1 MLPVQCGIVHGL
13 RHGGVEVVE
22 TMTPE
27 FAYFRAFGR
36 SAGPDFFGLGVMIWQ
51 FGEFE
56 LDSVA
61 FRLTDR
67 KGATIPIQP
76 KAFRVLECLVRNAPD
91 VVSREQLQKEVWGH
105 SELCV
110 SALSQVIHEI
120 RRALDDDASQPVI
133 IGTRHGE
140 GYFLLIQ
147 PKSRAPGPRRS
158 LSVRNPA
165 FWRIARFVL
174 VGLLCLL
181 VGGGIGY
188 ALKSCPA
195 DQQRPDEPSPDLFGA
210 VPSADQPENR
220 CVAFQTDRLDDQTG
234 RI

>member
-1 MLPVQCGIVHGL
+1 
-13 RHGGVEVVE
+13 
-22 TMTPE
+22 
-27 FAYFRAFGR
+27 
-36 SAGPDFFGLGVMIWQ
+36 MIWQ

-61 FRLTDR
+61 FRLADR
-67 KGATIPIQP
+67 NGAAIPIQP
-76 KAFRVLECLVRNAPD
+76 KAFRVLECLVRNAPN

-120 RRALDDDASQPVI
+120 RRALDDDASQPAI

-140 GYFLLIQ
+140 GYCLLIH
-147 PKSRAPGPRRS
+147 PKSRAPGPRRTFTD
-158 LSVRNPA
+158 RNPG
-165 FWRIARFVL
+165 FWRVARFVL

-181 VGGGIGY
+181 AGIGIGY
-188 ALKSCPA
+188 ALKSCPVEE
-195 DQQRPDEPSPDLFGA
+195 QRSDEPSSDLFGA
-210 VPSADQPENR
+210 VSPDGGSEIGRMAHQSSPP
-220 CVAFQTDRLDDQTG
+220 DRETG